1 MDLEIVEKMLY
12 QKTTKARIKGKTTI
26 TYNLLLGILNQIEKL
41 HKYNDMQVLYDS
53 MYKSNIEM
61 VEQIRDLKDQLKIA
75 TKKRNKTKTG
85 LMEKQIKSALK
96 YLDKATWMDA
106 RERNDLQ
113 AILEEKYV
121 RFD

>member
-12 QKTTKARIKGKTTI
+12 EKTTKARIKGKTTI

-41 HKYNDMQVLYDS
+41 HRYNDMQVLYDS

-61 VEQIRDLKDQLKIA
+61 AEQIRDLKDQLRIA
-75 TKKRNKTKTG
+75 TELRSKTKVG

-96 YLDKATWMDA
+96 YLDKAVWIDTK
-106 RERNDLQ
+106 EKNELKE
-113 AILEEKYV
+113 ILGEKYGLN
-121 RFD
+121 

>member
-61 VEQIRDLKDQLKIA
+61 VEQIRDLKDQLRIANEKRAKAKIG
-75 TKKRNKTKTG
+75 KLEQKHER
-85 LMEKQIKSALK
+85 ALK
-96 YLDKATWMDA
+96 YIRKAVWLDNK
-106 RERNDLQ
+106 EKNDLEE
-113 AILEEKYV
+113 ILREKY
-121 RFD
+121 D